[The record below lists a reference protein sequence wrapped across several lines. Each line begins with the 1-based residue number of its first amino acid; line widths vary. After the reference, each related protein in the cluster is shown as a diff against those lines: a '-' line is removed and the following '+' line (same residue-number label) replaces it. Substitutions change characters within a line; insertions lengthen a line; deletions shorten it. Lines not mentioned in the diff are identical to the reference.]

1 MFQTSNNYDSKNLL
15 TIYHSAGRIWEA
27 VKIPMMELTSDVVGN
42 LPPIYLR
49 RNQRHQVKPLLHLVE
64 YESSDNYLAKS
75 HPSTIIELDDG
86 KI

>member
-1 MFQTSNNYDSKNLL
+1 MFQTTNNYDSKNLL

-49 RNQRHQVKPLLHLVE
+49 RNQRHQVKPHCFTWL
-64 YESSDNYLAKS
+64 NMS
-75 HPSTIIELDDG
+75 HQTITWRNHIQVLS
-86 KI
+86 

>member
-42 LPPIYLR
+42 LPPTVFTYAAI
-49 RNQRHQVKPLLHLVE
+49 NVTK
-64 YESSDNYLAKS
+64 
-75 HPSTIIELDDG
+75 
-86 KI
+86 